1 MPGAFR
7 SRSGLWTAAR
17 PGGFNCGEMEMLQ
30 VEKRRKK
37 RRGKG
42 RWILIFLAVA
52 AVAVLLAAAV
62 QRETEPVPERE
73 EKGGSLVNRD
83 PSEIARITIQV
94 RGREPWTAE
103 RNEEGRLALSGA
115 ESWAL
120 DPVLGERIEDALANL
135 VYEDILTDEPEAYRD
150 HLEEF
155 GLKDPALTAR
165 VFFTDG
171 TEISLRIGDK
181 SGIED
186 ENFRFMTIDG
196 DDRLFAVADSFME
209 DLQVERDLLHPVE
222 QPEIQADRLDR
233 ITVLDAEGKK
243 KAEWI
248 LQGLIT
254 DADAAASWMVNV
266 PVRYPAD
273 QDRISSLKK
282 NIENLRMGL
291 YVGEVTEE
299 NLAEYGLDQPQA
311 VLEVHMAAGTTGHVT
326 ETGTYS
332 ATERPEETL
341 RFIIG
346 KSRNEM
352 TDYVLFGQTVYTIN
366 RFTAAAV
373 TEENPTDTAAR
384 YPVTVP
390 LETLSRLTIERMDG
404 TKDEYRLDYT
414 IQPAEDGEEGTR
426 RVIVCT
432 KNGQDIDYESFS
444 ADYQR
449 WQVATVSGRLPE
461 DWKKQETMIRY
472 TFETLSGKTHVLEL
486 SPYDALHDAVTL
498 DGWTLFYLV
507 KNGLGKM
514 I

>member
-1 MPGAFR
+1 MPSAFR

-17 PGGFNCGEMEMLQ
+17 LGGFNCGEMEMLQ

-52 AVAVLLAAAV
+52 VVAGLLAAAV
-62 QRETEPVPERE
+62 QRETAPVPERE

-103 RNEEGRLALSGA
+103 RNEEGRLVLSGR
-115 ESWAL
+115 ESWDL

-135 VYEDILTDEPEAYRD
+135 VYEDILTDEPEEYRD

-155 GLKDPALTAR
+155 GLKEPALTAH
-165 VFFTDG
+165 VVFTDG
-171 TEISLRIGDK
+171 KELSLHIGDS

-196 DDRLFAVADSFME
+196 DNRLYAVADSFME
-209 DLQVERDLLHPVE
+209 DLQVERELLHPVE

-248 LQGLIT
+248 LQGRIT
-254 DADAAASWMVNV
+254 DADAAASWTVNV
-266 PVRYPAD
+266 PVQYPAD

-282 NIENLRMGL
+282 NVGNLRMGL
-291 YVGEVTEE
+291 YVGEAAKE
-299 NLAEYGLDQPQA
+299 NLAEYGLDQPRT
-311 VLEVHMAAGTTGHVT
+311 VLEIHMAAGTTGHVT

-346 KSRNEM
+346 DSRNEM
-352 TDYVLFGQTVYTIN
+352 TDYVQFGQTIYTIN
-366 RFTAAAV
+366 HFTIAAI
-373 TEENPTDTAAR
+373 TEEKPANMLAR

-390 LETLSRLTIERMDG
+390 LETLSRLTVEQMNG
-404 TKDEYRLDYT
+404 TKDEYRLEYT
-414 IQPAEDGEEGTR
+414 IQPAEAEGEGTR
-426 RVIVCT
+426 TVIVCT
-432 KNGQDIDYESFS
+432 KNGQEIDYESFS

-472 TFETLSGKTHVLEL
+472 TFETTSGKTHVLEL

-514 I
+514 V